1 MVKATGLEYPSYI
14 KRYPWL
20 KLGTVHDLGILVPYF
35 DMLNHSEDS
44 NASYYYDPET
54 DSLIV
59 DVIEAWFRKFSD
71 FLKYFLIDYT
81 DIKYYIIYF
90 WNPTSLDILSG
101 QQVFINYGSRS
112 DDRLLQ
118 NYGFILPKN
127 MNTLTKITLDVNE
140 FENAYTKVLGLTEDD
155 YWQAI
160 SKQKIKSSKQIY
172 IIYK

>member
-71 FLKYFLIDYT
+71 FRKYLLIDY
-81 DIKYYIIYF
+81 IYYLF
-90 WNPTSLDILSG
+90 LNPKSLDILSG

-118 NYGFILPKN
+118 HYGFILPKN

-160 SKQKIKSSKQIY
+160 SKKKFKLYIY
-172 IIYK
+172 IIIQIN

>member
-1 MVKATGLEYPSYI
+1 M
-14 KRYPWL
+14 
-20 KLGTVHDLGILVPYF
+20 
-35 DMLNHSEDS
+35 
-44 NASYYYDPET
+44 
-54 DSLIV
+54 
-59 DVIEAWFRKFSD
+59 
-71 FLKYFLIDYT
+71 
-81 DIKYYIIYF
+81 
-90 WNPTSLDILSG
+90 SLDILSG